1 MKSLTDLYRI
11 GYGPSSSHT
20 MGPARAA
27 RIAKEKHPEADG
39 FRVILY
45 SSLAKTGKGHMTD
58 AVVRKVLS
66 PVPSEIIF
74 DMDTPTP
81 EHPNTMEIIAYK
93 DGAELERFH
102 VRSVGGGAI
111 QMDGFKE
118 AEAPEVYQ
126 EKNFEEIYQYCK
138 ENGLQLSVYCIA
150 NNGFIEGKQNEPL
163 MRVFENF
170 CVRAG
175 LTWGGGVGI
184 GGGVMLNVTRIVF
197 LVQIAMLALGVVLSV
212 AKTGN
217 PFPKDTWIS
226 FGENA
231 ALLLFFNL
239 GVLYY
244 LGRMGRFIRKE
255 AYSGKKYTRILIP
268 SFVFILFADV
278 FFIIISFF
286 QGGLFRGWLAR
297 KPYEGD
303 A

>member
-1 MKSLTDLYRI
+1 MKTVLINCSPKKQFCASAYFLSLQRLFLGGQKVTETLRTPADHGRILQQLRDAQTVVFVLPLYV
-11 GYGPSSSHT
+11 
-20 MGPARAA
+20 
-27 RIAKEKHPEADG
+27 DG
-39 FRVILY
+39 
-45 SSLAKTGKGHMTD
+45 
-58 AVVRKVLS
+58 
-66 PVPSEIIF
+66 VPSHVLRFMQE
-74 DMDTPTP
+74 
-81 EHPNTMEIIAYK
+81 MET
-93 DGAELERFH
+93 
-102 VRSVGGGAI
+102 
-111 QMDGFKE
+111 
-118 AEAPEVYQ
+118 
-126 EKNFEEIYQYCK
+126 YCK
-138 ENGLQLSVYCIA
+138 QNGLRLGVYCVA
-150 NNGFIEGKQNEPL
+150 NNGFIEGRQNEPL
-163 MRVFENF
+163 MQVFEHF
-170 CVRAG
+170 CERAG
-175 LTWGGGVGI
+175 LRWGGGVGI